1 MNTKN
6 WAGADAANPTGDIPL
21 SACKL
26 VTIVCEAELEN
37 DLVRDLQGL
46 EAKGY
51 TITDARGRG
60 ARGVRDASWTA
71 GANIRVEV
79 LCDERIAAAIVKHLA
94 QRYYAHY
101 AMVMFVSDVAVLR
114 PEKFST

>member
-1 MNTKN
+1 MNSFRMS
-6 WAGADAANPTGDIPL
+6 AHSSGDGEVTHR
-21 SACKL
+21 SGCKL
-26 VTIVCEAELEN
+26 VTVVCEAAIEN
-37 DLVRDLQGL
+37 DIVSDLERL

-60 ARGVRDASWTA
+60 TRGVRDASWSS

-79 LCDERIAAAIVKHLA
+79 LCDERIAAAIVQYFE

-101 AMVMFVSDVAVLR
+101 AMVMFVSDVEVLR
-114 PEKFST
+114 PEKFSR

>member
-1 MNTKN
+1 MNMHNAKGDTAN
-6 WAGADAANPTGDIPL
+6 EAAELPL

-26 VTIVCEAELEN
+26 VTIICEAELEN
-37 DLVRDLQGL
+37 DLVRDLQAL
-46 EAKGY
+46 DAKGY

-79 LCDERIAAAIVKHLA
+79 LCDGRIATAIVKHLA
-94 QRYYAHY
+94 HRYYAHY
-101 AMVMFVSDVAVLR
+101 AMVLFVSDVSVLR

>member
-1 MNTKN
+1 MSLINRAVADPAN
-6 WAGADAANPTGDIPL
+6 DAGEHPL

-26 VTIVCEAELEN
+26 VTIICEAELEN
-37 DLVRDLQGL
+37 DLVRDLQEL

-60 ARGVRDASWTA
+60 ARGVRDATWTA

-79 LCDERIAAAIVKHLA
+79 LCDERIATAIVNHLA
-94 QRYYAHY
+94 ERYYAHY

>member
-1 MNTKN
+1 MNINKL
-6 WAGADAANPTGDIPL
+6 ATGDIENEAGELPL
-21 SACKL
+21 SARKL

-37 DLVRDLQGL
+37 DLVRDLQAL

-60 ARGVRDASWTA
+60 ARGVRDATWTS

-94 QRYYAHY
+94 HRYYADY